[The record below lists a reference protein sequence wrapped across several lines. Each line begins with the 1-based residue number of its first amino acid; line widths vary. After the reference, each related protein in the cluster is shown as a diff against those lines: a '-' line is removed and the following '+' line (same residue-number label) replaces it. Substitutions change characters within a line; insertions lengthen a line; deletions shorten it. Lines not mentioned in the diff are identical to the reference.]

1 MNEDTMTI
9 TIFHNPACGT
19 SRKVLDMIR
28 ASGEEPRIVEYL
40 RHPPSRDE
48 LTTMLRDMQLSP
60 RELLRTQE
68 PAYTDLGLDD
78 ASLSDA
84 RIVELMVANPVL
96 MNRPIVRTPRGIKLC
111 RPADEVTPLLQPV

>member
-1 MNEDTMTI
+1 MTI

-40 RHPPSRDE
+40 KHPPSRDE
-48 LTTMLRDMQLSP
+48 LTAMLRDMQLSP
-60 RELLRTQE
+60 RKLLRTQE
-68 PAYTDLGLDD
+68 VAYTDLHLDD

-96 MNRPIVRTPRGIKLC
+96 INRPIVRTPRGIKLC
-111 RPADEVTPLLQPV
+111 RPAEDVAPLLQPA